1 LSDFNIY
8 DFIRLVKDIYF
19 YMILIYVLMSWLPN
33 VRESAVGEF
42 LGKFVEP
49 YLQPFRRLIPPIGG
63 MLDISP
69 IIALFALQFV
79 AEGLIAVLRFLG
91 L

>member
-1 LSDFNIY
+1 MSFDIY
-8 DFIRLVKDIYF
+8 NFIHTIVSIYF

-49 YLQPFRRLIPPIGG
+49 YLKPFRQLIPPIGG
-63 MLDISP
+63 MLDVSP
-69 IIALFALQFV
+69 IVALIALHLG
-79 AEGLIAVLRFLG
+79 ENGLYAVLRFLG
-91 L
+91 V